1 MLIESVHGSC
11 VFPRRVRVL
20 ADHVAPLIPDN
31 ARVLDVGTGDGRLA
45 RAIAQRRP
53 DIEIRGIDV
62 LLREKPEVPTDLFN
76 GTNIPFPD
84 ASFDV
89 VHFLDVLHHTED
101 PRRLLREAARAS
113 RLFLLIKDHRADSAL
128 ASATLR
134 FMDRAGNARHGVA
147 LPYNYWRTRTWRETF
162 AALGM
167 EVDVWKPHLNLY
179 PVPASWIFDAELHFL
194 ARLRIGRPEG
204 RR

>member
-20 ADHVAPLIPDN
+20 ADHVAPLIPEN

-45 RAIAQRRP
+45 HAIAGRRP
-53 DIEIRGIDV
+53 DVEIRGLDV
-62 LLREKPEVPTDLFN
+62 LRREEAEVPTELFD
-76 GTNIPFPD
+76 GRTIPFPD

-89 VHFLDVLHHTED
+89 VLFLDVLHHTED
-101 PRRLLREAARAS
+101 PRRLLREGARAARQ
-113 RLFLLIKDHRADSAL
+113 FLLIKDHRADNAL

-162 AALGM
+162 DALDM
-167 EVDVWKPHLNLY
+167 EVDVWKPHLQLY
-179 PVPASWIFDAELHFL
+179 PVPVSWIFDAELHFL
-194 ARLRIGRPEG
+194 ARLRIGRAEG
-204 RR
+204 KR